1 VVTVLLLLAGLS
13 AYGIWEFRTHQRR
26 LRRIPIRIHVNGT
39 RGKSS
44 VTRLIAAGLR
54 TGPRRTIAKCTGT
67 TPRFILEDG
76 SELPI
81 LRAGSPNIIEQ
92 LMIVNV
98 AEARGAEILVIECMA
113 VQPHLQWISETRMIQ
128 STLGVITNARAD
140 HLDQMGPTVWH
151 VAEALANTIPKHATV
166 FTAERALLPVFERRA
181 AMNGSALVVLDP
193 ETVSDA
199 EIAKFPYIEHK
210 ENVALALAVCAHLGI
225 ERAAALEAMQRA
237 TPDQGVLQG
246 YRIRFFAKD
255 LLFYN
260 AFAANDRDSTLMIAK
275 RLGLTNRPEH
285 PVFWI
290 VNNRGD
296 RLQRAEQFGEMIAG
310 DIEAQHVFLVGDFT
324 KATHD
329 IAVRLGVPPHRLSD
343 LGRVGADELFEAIV
357 ARIDRSGTILGV
369 GNIGGLGREIAT
381 FFKNRSMEWSNK
393 PSASGSF

>member
-1 VVTVLLLLAGLS
+1 
-13 AYGIWEFRTHQRR
+13 
-26 LRRIPIRIHVNGT
+26 
-39 RGKSS
+39 
-44 VTRLIAAGLR
+44 
-54 TGPRRTIAKCTGT
+54 
-67 TPRFILEDG
+67 
-76 SELPI
+76 
-81 LRAGSPNIIEQ
+81 
-92 LMIVNV
+92 
-98 AEARGAEILVIECMA
+98 
-113 VQPHLQWISETRMIQ
+113 MIQ

-225 ERAAALEAMQRA
+225 ERAAAL
-237 TPDQGVLQG
+237 
-246 YRIRFFAKD
+246 
-255 LLFYN
+255 N